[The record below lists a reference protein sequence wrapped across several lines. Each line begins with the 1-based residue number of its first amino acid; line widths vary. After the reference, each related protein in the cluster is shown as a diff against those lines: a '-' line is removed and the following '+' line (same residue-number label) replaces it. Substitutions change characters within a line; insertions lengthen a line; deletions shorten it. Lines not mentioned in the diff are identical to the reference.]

1 MTAYEILGTAAC
13 GLVCLA
19 IGTVCLVRPMAVR
32 DYALRTS
39 PEWTPFRGF
48 MRTKSYLWSIRFSGA
63 IAMLMFLI
71 AVAALIWGRG

>member
-1 MTAYEILGTAAC
+1 MTAYEILGTAVC

-19 IGTVCLVRPMAVR
+19 FGVICLFRPMSVR
-32 DYALRTS
+32 DYAQRTS
-39 PEWTPFRGF
+39 PEWNPLRGF

-71 AVAALIWGRG
+71 AVAALVWGRG